1 MKYCEL
7 LNRIARAIGR
17 QHDLANAKFDPT
29 TDTLPID
36 FGGLYETWHSHALE
50 CAELSAFQDA
60 YISAC
65 CPKDIDDWYA
75 DTPDALPDDMAE
87 IYYDP
92 AKWQYSNKDAT
103 LAYVRE
109 LFAFVSREFD
119 FPQPLTVEHISWTR
133 DNFSRPDL
141 AVLAPIGRENYVYLL
156 HWAESRGDVLEWLDN
171 RLRETTTPRDGFAPY
186 YTYDELAN
194 DAGWLLRFI
203 IERMV
208 YLCCDHD
215 DYESHWNWYE
225 YFSMSNSE
233 LPVRGTLT
241 L

>member
-1 MKYCEL
+1 MKHYEP
-7 LNRIARAIGR
+7 LNYIARAIGR
-17 QHDLANAKFDPT
+17 SHNLADAKFDPT
-29 TDTLPID
+29 TETLSID
-36 FGGLYETWHSHALE
+36 FGGLYETWHSDALE

-75 DTPDALPDDMAE
+75 STPDDLPDDMAE

-109 LFAFVSREFD
+109 LFEFVSREFD

-141 AVLAPIGRENYVYLL
+141 AVLAPIGEENYVYLL
-156 HWAESRGDVLEWLDN
+156 RWVENREDVLEWLDN
-171 RLRETTTPRDGFAPY
+171 RLRETTTSRDGFAPY

-208 YLCCDHD
+208 ELCCDHD
-215 DYESHWNWYE
+215 GYESHWNWYE
-225 YFSMSNSE
+225 YFSMNGNA
-233 LPVRGTLT
+233 LAVDGTLT